1 VHRTIKLIGSFLL
14 VALFGVSMIYCAMRA
29 YRGITSDDPSMH
41 GAAAFFGPLALLSA
55 FLFLLSFALPVLL
68 MGKDKKDA

>member
-1 VHRTIKLIGSFLL
+1 MV
-14 VALFGVSMIYCAMRA
+14 YCAVRA

-41 GAAAFFGPLALLSA
+41 GEAAIFGPLALLSA

-68 MGKDKKDA
+68 MGKGKKDA